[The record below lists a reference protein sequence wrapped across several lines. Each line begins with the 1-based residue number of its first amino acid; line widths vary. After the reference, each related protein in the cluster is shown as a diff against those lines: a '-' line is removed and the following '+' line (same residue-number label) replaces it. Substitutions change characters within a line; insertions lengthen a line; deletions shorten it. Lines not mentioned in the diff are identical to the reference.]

1 MLRGKNTINVCVDK
15 KFMDDIFAVHAGILD
30 SKNEEYYIDGDKA
43 YFSFDTK
50 YSTEKFVKI
59 IEKKLYKTETKIV
72 GSIIFVEFK

>member
-15 KFMDDIFAVHAGILD
+15 KFKDDIFAVHAGILD

-50 YSTEKFVKI
+50 YSTEKFAEI
-59 IEKKLYKTETKIV
+59 IEKKLYKTKTRII
-72 GSIIFVEFK
+72 GTIIFVEFK